1 MTTVTIEKTKIA
13 AETRTIK
20 DNWTIEHGIFH
31 APYMPIAMMT
41 PKDLLR
47 HLHNQKLQYRTY
59 GKETLEKTDPDEE
72 VMKTI
77 QEVMQ
82 ANYPGPYIVEEF
94 YDAKRMCFALRLKFN
109 SPQEETMWTIKN
121 S

>member
-1 MTTVTIEKTKIA
+1 MTTVTIERTPLTA
-13 AETRTIK
+13 ASRKLK
-20 DNWTIEHGIFH
+20 DTWEIVTVSDWDFSNMRI
-31 APYMPIAMMT
+31 MK
-41 PKDLLR
+41 PKDLLL

-59 GKETLEKTDPDEE
+59 GRDTVEKADPDGEI
-72 VMKTI
+72 MKTI
-77 QEVMQ
+77 QETMQ

-94 YDAKRMCFALRLKFN
+94 YDTKRMSFALRLKFN

>member
-1 MTTVTIEKTKIA
+1 MTKFTIEKTKIT

-20 DNWTIEHGIFH
+20 DNWTIDIGIFH
-31 APYMPIAMMT
+31 APYMPISMMNF
-41 PKDLLR
+41 KELLS
-47 HLHNQKLQYRTY
+47 HLHSQKLQYRTY

-109 SPQEETMWTIKN
+109 SPQEEIMWTIKH